1 MAIHDLPHEAA
12 IALMREPKFSAAP
25 LVWETRTNQNNILMA
40 IFQPED
46 ETGAIIPGL
55 SIQLE
60 VKKAIVVDRCG
71 YEMGLLKLVGKARR
85 RVYQLAVTPP
95 DKRSHNDVLG
105 PIYGPHEHLGDRVI
119 PVTDPRIRCG
129 VLRAAFDR
137 LCQQI
142 NLTYTGNGSMPL

>member
-119 PVTDPRIRCG
+119 PVTDPRIHCG
-129 VLRAAFDR
+129 ELQAAFDR

>member
-25 LVWETRTNQNNILMA
+25 LVWESRPNQANILMA
-40 IFQPED
+40 TFQPED

-85 RVYQLAVTPP
+85 RAYQLAVTPP

-129 VLRAAFDR
+129 ELRAAFDR